1 MIDIASSFLVD
12 PKPNVDYGKMAAD
25 MRKIRALLDQMDHGL
40 FEATPLIFSTLIDQ
54 RPDPANHL
62 SHLVIARVERDNLV
76 NELTAD
82 FGSEMEQRDQNY
94 IVSSASVL
102 YAYLAKTRI

>member
-40 FEATPLIFSTLIDQ
+40 FEATPLIFI
-54 RPDPANHL
+54 P
-62 SHLVIARVERDNLV
+62 
-76 NELTAD
+76 
-82 FGSEMEQRDQNY
+82 
-94 IVSSASVL
+94 
-102 YAYLAKTRI
+102 